1 MTERVQ
7 MRVRERKR
15 VGIEHRDVTV
25 VEVFFRA
32 MSLLLL
38 LLLLRASDEEI
49 YGSN

>member
-38 LLLLRASDEEI
+38 LLLRASEEEI
-49 YGSN
+49 YCFN